1 MEPVDQQ
8 FRFTWD
14 FGVAWA
20 LLTIPALIFVLS
32 GRWNFGAWYSDV
44 AFIIVVPF
52 IATFF
57 VYGPVLFIRQIIRS
71 GSRGWFV
78 ARVFLAILLVA
89 VLVFGGLYFSG
100 FYTESRAQILAFV
113 FAAVATV
120 FLSWRTERR

>member
-1 MEPVDQQ
+1 MEPIDRP

-14 FGVAWA
+14 FCVAW
-20 LLTIPALIFVLS
+20 LLLSIPALIFVLS
-32 GRWNFGAWYSDV
+32 RWWNFGAWYSDA

-57 VYGPVLFIRQIIRS
+57 VYGPILFLRQIIRS

-78 ARVFLAILLVA
+78 TRVFLAILLVA
-89 VLVFGGLYFSG
+89 VLLFGGLYFSG
-100 FYTESRAQILAFV
+100 FYTESRAQILAFFFV
-113 FAAVATV
+113 GAATV